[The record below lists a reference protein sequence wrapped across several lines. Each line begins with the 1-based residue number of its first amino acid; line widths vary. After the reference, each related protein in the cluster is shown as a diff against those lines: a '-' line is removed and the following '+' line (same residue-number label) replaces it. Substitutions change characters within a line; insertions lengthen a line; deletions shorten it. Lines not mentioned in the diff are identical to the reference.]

1 MFRHRFD
8 PSSLLAAV
16 LFLAVACAY
25 LTGKAPV
32 WVAPGLVGALG
43 VLFLFR
49 VMFRSR
55 RREPTDPRYT
65 RWFDAQY
72 GKKSDGPA

>member
-1 MFRHRFD
+1 VFRHRFD

-16 LFLAVACAY
+16 LFLAVAWTY
-25 LTGKAPV
+25 LAGKVPV
-32 WVAPGLVGALG
+32 WVVPGLVGALG

-55 RREPTDPRYT
+55 RREPTDPRYAWRLDT
-65 RWFDAQY
+65 RY
-72 GKKSDGPA
+72 GENPKR

>member
-8 PSSLLAAV
+8 PSSLLAAA
-16 LFLAVACAY
+16 LFLAVAYIY
-25 LTGKAPV
+25 LAGSPPV

-43 VLFLFR
+43 VLALVR

-55 RREPTDPRYT
+55 RREPTDPRNAW
-65 RWFDAQY
+65 RLDARY
-72 GKKSDGPA
+72 GKGPER